1 MIQSFSQGVFMQQSD
16 DFAHP
21 SQIDPRTLKFRPF
34 KGTQGVRNFSCGAK
48 DLEEFLNTD
57 EVEEYENEGLGR
69 TVLVYRNGDLVA
81 YFTVSSEGLRIE
93 YLRTWKSFS
102 RMSEMRME
110 SIPAVKV
117 GRLAVSKDWQG
128 KGIGRALI
136 GHIAG
141 MALVMGQQFGVR
153 LLIVEARKESED
165 FYLKCG
171 FELTVPTKRQRTRI
185 YRTLFFDLA
194 KVKDIA

>member
-1 MIQSFSQGVFMQQSD
+1 MQSMEQFS
-16 DFAHP
+16 HP
-21 SQIDPRTLKFRPF
+21 AVIDPETLKYRQF
-34 KGTQGVRNFSCGAK
+34 KETQRVRDFSCGAK
-48 DLEEFLNTD
+48 DLDEFLNTQ

-69 TVLVYRNGDLVA
+69 TVLVFRNGDLVA
-81 YFTVSSEGLRIE
+81 YFTISSEGLRIE

-110 SIPAVKV
+110 SIPAVKI
-117 GRLAVSKDWQG
+117 GRLAVSKKWQG

-136 GHIAG
+136 DHVAG

-171 FELTVPTKRQRTRI
+171 FELTVPTRRQRSRKN
-185 YRTLFFDLA
+185 RTMFFDLA
-194 KVKDIA
+194 KIKDIA